1 MAKASAGRT
10 LIDIIRE
17 EALINDSDGNKPITI
32 CVRCD
37 RTAVVDVIGLSCSI
51 SWRQTGLSFWFAWT
65 GFVARR

>member
-17 EALINDSDGNKPITI
+17 EALINDSDGTI